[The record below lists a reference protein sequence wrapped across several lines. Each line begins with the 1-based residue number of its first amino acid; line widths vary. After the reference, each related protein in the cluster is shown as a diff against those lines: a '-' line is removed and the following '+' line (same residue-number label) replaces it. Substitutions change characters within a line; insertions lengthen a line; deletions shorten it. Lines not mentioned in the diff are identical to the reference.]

1 MSSINIITL
10 LHFGQV
16 ESQKL
21 PN

>member
-10 LHFGQV
+10 LHLGQV